1 MVIVGGQALI
11 MEVQYRIMENFMVL
25 ANTTDPNAGG
35 SMWTILI
42 FYAVII
48 VGFYLLL
55 IRPSSKKKKKEEAM
69 RKNAQIGDE
78 ITTIGGIVGRIISV
92 KEETDT
98 VVIETGTDRAK
109 LRVKRWAIGSVDTE
123 REEPA
128 EKEKAEKSKK

>member
-1 MVIVGGQALI
+1 
-11 MEVQYRIMENFMVL
+11 MENFMVL
-25 ANTTDPNAGG
+25 ANTTEASSGG

-78 ITTIGGIVGRIISV
+78 ITTIGGIVGRLGGFR
-92 KEETDT
+92 EDRDT
-98 VVIETGTDRAK
+98 VFFETGRGRAK
-109 LRVKRWAIGSVDTE
+109 VGVRGWGMGSVDTGY
-123 REEPA
+123 EEPA
-128 EKEKAEKSKK
+128 EKEEKKEKTGKFKFKK

>member
-1 MVIVGGQALI
+1 
-11 MEVQYRIMENFMVL
+11 MEVQYQIMENFMVL
-25 ANTTDPNAGG
+25 ANGADANAGGG

-55 IRPSSKKKKKEEAM
+55 IRPSSKKKKKEEAI

-109 LRVKRWAIGSVDTE
+109 MRVKRWAIGSVDTD
-123 REEPA
+123 REEPVLD
-128 EKEKAEKSKK
+128 KEKTDKTKK

>member
-1 MVIVGGQALI
+1 
-11 MEVQYRIMENFMVL
+11 MENFMVL
-25 ANTTDPNAGG
+25 ANTTEASSGG

-78 ITTIGGIVGRIISV
+78 ITTIGGIVGRIISI
-92 KEETDT
+92 KEDTDT
-98 VVIETGTDRAK
+98 VIIETGTDRAK
-109 LRVKRWAIGSVDTE
+109 LRVKRWAIGSVDTIH
-123 REEPA
+123 EEDA
-128 EKEKAEKSKK
+128 